1 MSLLKLENVSYC
13 YDPDK
18 QIKVLNNISYEFEKG
33 KIYAIVGKS
42 GSGKTTLLSLLS
54 GLAYPT
60 EGKILF
66 NGTDITEIDQCKYR
80 SQMVGVIFQ
89 GYNLLLHYNAVDNV
103 ILSMDISGKHFENK
117 KAVALENL
125 AKVGLIGD
133 KIYRK
138 ILKLSG
144 GEQQRVAIARA
155 LSFDP
160 EVILADEPTGNL
172 DLGTQDEIMRI
183 FRRLV
188 SEQNKCVILVTHSP
202 EVAACADEV
211 YKLAEY
217 VDKKRDS
224 YDSNGSVVQ

>member
-66 NGTDITEIDQCKYR
+66 NGKDITEIDQCKYR

-117 KAVALENL
+117 KDVSLENL
-125 AKVGLIGD
+125 SKVGLSGD

-144 GEQQRVAIARA
+144 GEQQRLAIARA

-188 SEQNKCVILVTHSP
+188 SEQNKCVIIVTHSP

-217 VDKKRDS
+217 VDKK
-224 YDSNGSVVQ
+224 

>member
-1 MSLLKLENVSYC
+1 MSLLQLEKVSYC
-13 YDPDK
+13 YDPLKEVRVISD
-18 QIKVLNNISYEFEKG
+18 ISYEFEKG

-54 GLAYPT
+54 GLATPT
-60 EGKILF
+60 DGRILF
-66 NGTDITEIDQCKYR
+66 NGKDIAEINQYKYR

-89 GYNLLLHYNAVDNV
+89 SYNLLLQYNAVDNV
-103 ILSMDISGKHFENK
+103 VLSLNISGKHFENK
-117 KAVALENL
+117 KNIAIDTL
-125 AKVGLIGD
+125 AKVELTGD

-155 LSFDP
+155 LSFEP

-172 DLGTQDEIMRI
+172 DIGTQDEILSI
-183 FRRLV
+183 FKKLAY
-188 SEQNKCVILVTHSP
+188 EQNKCIIIVTHSP

-217 VDKKRDS
+217 VDKKK
-224 YDSNGSVVQ
+224 VV